1 LLIRPCLADHS
12 AEKVLKVLARKT
24 DINRI
29 MPRRMETLTKEEAL
43 LSVSKSAATPTGEK
57 PTRDAGDDLDAI
69 QEVNYKADDSAIVP
83 QVGAHGSYN
92 FSMHVLTLPPICVL
106 KTETAR
112 EEPQVLVPP
121 EDGRKAGSEN
131 GSKVSPDLTRE
142 KLREWLAP
150 PDPLTT
156 HKDAHPGT
164 GKRFIQGKEFRWW
177 KNKDEGASLL
187 IWGERMFLAPVSS
200 PRLLITSSFSQPGRE
215 RLSFGMQFP
224 ESSVH

>member
-1 LLIRPCLADHS
+1 M
-12 AEKVLKVLARKT
+12 
-24 DINRI
+24 N
-29 MPRRMETLTKEEAL
+29 TLTKEEAL

-57 PTRDAGDDLDAI
+57 PTRDTGDDLDAI
-69 QEVNYKADDSAIVP
+69 QEVDYKADDSAMVP

-92 FSMHVLTLPPICVL
+92 FSMHVLTLPPICVS
-106 KTETAR
+106 KSETAK
-112 EEPQVLVPP
+112 EKPQVLVSP

-131 GSKVSPDLTRE
+131 GSKVSLDLTRE

-164 GKRFIQGKEFRWW
+164 GKRFIQGEAFRWW
-177 KNKDEGASLL
+177 KNREEGASLL
-187 IWGERMFLAPVSS
+187 IWGERMLISPVLS
-200 PRLLITSSFSQPGRE
+200 PRLLITSSFSQPDRE